1 MHKASTTTGHL
12 WRSITCFADVHIE
25 KNVKYLCTP
34 LKQKDYTVFVNR
46 LLIKKKMTMNDKE
59 IILSKLF
66 MLHVHTCI
74 MYYHT
79 FMLNTE
85 I

>member
-1 MHKASTTTGHL
+1 MHKATTTTGHL
-12 WRSITCFADVHIE
+12 WQSITCSADVHIE

-46 LLIKKKMTMNDKE
+46 LLIKKMNDKE
-59 IILSKLF
+59 IILPKLF

-74 MYYHT
+74 II
-79 FMLNTE
+79 LLC
-85 I
+85 